1 MKIKKLMSLLL
12 TAALVLS
19 LATPLF
25 AGVEGPNYGVIPHAT
40 MPIKVD
46 GIRDEAYTS
55 NGNCIFIIDKIL
67 NGIDTHVSAEV
78 FLTYYGD
85 TLYAFVQVSDPDIVV
100 PDADHSRNPWDYD
113 NVELFIDY
121 SGNCYSDAYAYG
133 TGVDTLDQC
142 VQYRVDVSGYP
153 SVFGRDVSGDS
164 WCAYGAND
172 ATPGAEAD
180 DYGRYAS
187 AFFQYAG
194 NFASSVYTIEYA
206 IPLTNTNLPW
216 GTETLTAGDT
226 FGLNVMI
233 TDFYTDC
240 TSTTVCG
247 FSHMAG
253 LWSWDAHLW
262 PEFTLG
268 ERPEYL
274 IEVISED
281 EKTAKI
287 TGYNGTATDI
297 EIPSEING
305 YTITEIGREAFF
317 KNTNLKSLVLN
328 EGLLRIESNA
338 FALCYNMASVSFP
351 DSLEFIDTDAFRF
364 CEYLQEIHL
373 PAKVDLGL
381 NPFWGC
387 YSLSEISVDANNPY
401 LTAIDN
407 ILYSKSG
414 SLLVY
419 PAGSTVAD
427 FVVPENVKDI
437 GYHAFAFSKL
447 QTITFSKNVQAVNG
461 EAFWNCDYLKSINV
475 DAENQIFKSVDGVLY
490 TVDGWLVQYPAN
502 RRVDTY
508 EVIDGT
514 TTIVGSSF
522 MRTSLKAIVFPAS
535 LNTLNESFN
544 GVTTLE
550 SACFKGA
557 VPSEWYGS
565 FRTETTLYYIEGQE
579 GWTSPTFAGPYGMVY
594 NTATWD
600 GENIPI
606 NTLPEDPNFVLEFT
620 SDKKAVIIKQ
630 YIGSDSN
637 VIIPAEIGGY
647 PVTEIG
653 YRAFAYNNNLKS
665 VVIPGSVRFIGNE
678 AFLWCENLISVK
690 LNEGLQV
697 IDNMA
702 FWGCAISEITLPNS
716 LVELRYNSLGNTRL
730 NYIHIPANVQNID
743 EAFWMCGSLSEITVD
758 SANKYFYA
766 IDNVLYY
773 YDGTYRY
780 VWIYPSGLTAKSF
793 VVPEDVSCLRSAAF
807 GFSKLE
813 SIVLHDGLKEIGH
826 STFWQCNNLLEITI
840 PAEVY
845 FIGNRPFSH
854 CYSLKNINV
863 AEGNENFY
871 SKDGVLYRNDGTLI
885 SYPGG
890 KTDLVLEIPEGVTR
904 ILDSAITNNTLAAIV
919 CPEGM
924 DSIEYMQVDNLKGV
938 FFKGSA
944 PSNYYAY
951 AQHRFP
957 LYYIEGQSGWTTPEW
972 ALPNAGYPWTT
983 KTWDGEN
990 LPKSIY
996 CDHALSFVS
1005 FAPTCV
1011 SAGKVASNGQNFA
1024 YYCSDCDLYFA
1035 DSNKMS
1041 VLDVV
1046 DAAVDPYN
1054 HEGPYVLNGNIEC
1067 GACGEIAIKVP
1078 EATNLGTVP
1087 HFETAPT
1094 LDGVKDDVYSDGVII
1109 PVDSVVRGID
1119 TGLNAEAS
1127 VLFSNGYLY
1136 VFMDVNDPD
1145 LVIPDAGRSK
1155 NPWDYENVELFI
1167 DFSGNAV
1174 SDSAGVD
1181 RDYLSSAMQFR
1192 VDASGYQSVY
1202 FRDNNN
1208 DTYMPCGDGIQA
1220 GSTTDGTGGYA
1231 SNFFESETKI
1241 SDDGYTIEYKI
1252 PLTNTM
1258 LDWGEDTIVSGD
1270 KFGINIQI
1278 TDFHTG
1284 SSETS
1289 GYVLEDF
1296 TGGWA
1301 WDVHLW
1307 PELTLGEGIGG
1318 SPVEKIDIYAGKNEV
1333 ELVKTPE
1340 NSVVVDGKK
1349 DDAYAHS
1356 NMIEVKEQNLD
1367 SWDESPADTEAKV
1380 WTLWDDEYLYI
1391 FGELKDSDIYTEHE
1405 GNPNSIWSGDKL
1417 DIFVDFDYNRTP
1429 EYSYSYDDNGDNV
1442 AFLAIAPDGGANF
1455 FTGYHLLQEDLP
1467 YYDLVQT
1474 SAVIDAD
1481 AGLVYYE
1488 ARIPLPEDHVA
1499 IEDGMKIGF
1508 EVAFTNATSEAE
1520 NRVGCVS
1527 WSEHGGLIWKWSSP
1541 AGTAILSDSYNHN
1554 IIEHAA
1560 KDATVESEGN
1570 KLYYECELC
1579 GKLFEDADAK
1589 VETTLEKVTI
1599 PKLTNIPVSGISL
1612 SSSDLR
1618 IVSGTSAKIVAILSP
1633 ENATNKNVVWT
1644 SGNKDVATVKDGV
1657 VTATGLG
1664 NTVITATTE
1673 DGEFSASCKIYV
1685 VCDHDLEAKT
1695 GAVATC
1701 STVGII
1707 TSAGS
1712 RDYYYC
1718 SECDVCYS
1726 NEDKDQIVTL
1736 IEEAIDPD
1744 NHDIKENIAKEAT
1757 YVSAGNE
1764 LYYECTLCGKLYEDA
1779 DCEVET
1785 DRASVIIPQMI
1796 QVSETGAVE
1805 IAVEEIEEVVVKDKA
1820 TNTVT
1825 IPLENTV
1832 DHETGE
1838 VVAVSTVTL
1847 PVEVVSEATENNA
1860 SLELKTSDSSIKL
1873 DTQAL
1878 ATVAEAVNASPES
1891 TVELKVQVGTADD
1904 SLEEEQIEAVEAHN
1918 VDEVAAVVSASI
1930 IVDGKT
1936 VGSESEGG
1944 FNGGSVTISV
1954 PFVPTEGSGSDYSI
1968 LYVPDEGEAV
1978 IIDAKYDN
1986 ATKCLVFT
1994 TEHLS
1999 EYAIVKLH
2007 KCNFTE
2013 LKLNAAFHWYECSC
2027 GEQSAYV
2034 AHDYISKNDVKD
2046 HWAECSGCGDIIDKA
2061 AHVSSGAATE
2071 TKAETCTE
2079 CGYVIENAL
2088 GHSCEK
2094 HLTKVPAVKA
2104 TCETAGNTEYYK
2116 CECGRLYKEADAI
2129 TEFFNEAD
2137 TVIAAKGHVDSDK
2150 DNYCD
2155 ACDKVLHVCV
2165 YKIFNDN
2172 YNHWL
2177 GCSCGD
2183 VKDVA
2188 AHIESGW
2195 IIDVAPQAFE
2205 SGSRHT
2211 ECRYCG
2217 MIMRAETVDRLGWYD
2232 ENMFIQSC
2240 IIDKKVYTL
2249 TSSSSSGGTL
2259 SYYGDMVVRNG
2270 SVVDYTI
2277 TPAAGYRIDAVYIN
2291 GVNIGVVDHYT
2302 FNYIKSSAT
2311 IHVDFEKIQ

>member
-25 AGVEGPNYGVIPHAT
+25 AGVEGADYGVVPYSAS
-40 MPIKVD
+40 PIIVD
-46 GIRDEAYTS
+46 GVMDSAYS
-55 NGNCIFIIDKIL
+55 NGLHL
-67 NGIDTHVSAEV
+67 NAFSVVRGIDTGLSNNIWMVYQDNYLYV
-78 FLTYYGD
+78 FM
-85 TLYAFVQVSDPDIVV
+85 QVADPDVVV
-100 PDADHSRNPWDYD
+100 PDAERSKNPWDYD

-121 SGNCYSDAYAYG
+121 SGNSYSDVYAGG

-142 VQYRVDVSGYP
+142 VQYRLDVSGYP
-153 SVFGRDVSGDS
+153 SVYGKTREYGS
-164 WCAYGAND
+164 WNAYGAN
-172 ATPGAEAD
+172 ASAPGAEAD
-180 DYGRYAS
+180 SQGRYAS
-187 AFFQYAG
+187 DLFKYAA
-194 NFASSVYTIEYA
+194 NFASDIYTLEYA
-206 IPLTNTNLPW
+206 IPLTNTHFVW

-226 FGLNVMI
+226 FGLNVQI
-233 TDFYTDC
+233 TDF
-240 TSTTVCG
+240 TSGSSDTTG
-247 FSHMAG
+247 YMFSDFDGEWA
-253 LWSWDAHLW
+253 WDAHLW
-262 PEFTLG
+262 PKLTLG
-268 ERPEYL
+268 EKPEYS

-281 EKTAKI
+281 EKTARI
-287 TGYNGTATDI
+287 TGYSGTSSDI

-305 YTITEIGREAFF
+305 YTITEIGNQAFF
-317 KNTNLKSLVLN
+317 
-328 EGLLRIESNA
+328 R
-338 FALCYNMASVSFP
+338 
-351 DSLEFIDTDAFRF
+351 
-364 CEYLQEIHL
+364 
-373 PAKVDLGL
+373 
-381 NPFWGC
+381 
-387 YSLSEISVDANNPY
+387 NNK
-401 LTAIDN
+401 I
-407 ILYSKSG
+407 
-414 SLLVY
+414 
-419 PAGSTVAD
+419 
-427 FVVPENVKDI
+427 
-437 GYHAFAFSKL
+437 
-447 QTITFSKNVQAVNG
+447 
-461 EAFWNCDYLKSINV
+461 
-475 DAENQIFKSVDGVLY
+475 
-490 TVDGWLVQYPAN
+490 
-502 RRVDTY
+502 
-508 EVIDGT
+508 
-514 TTIVGSSF
+514 
-522 MRTSLKAIVFPAS
+522 
-535 LNTLNESFN
+535 
-544 GVTTLE
+544 
-550 SACFKGA
+550 
-557 VPSEWYGS
+557 
-565 FRTETTLYYIEGQE
+565 
-579 GWTSPTFAGPYGMVY
+579 
-594 NTATWD
+594 
-600 GENIPI
+600 
-606 NTLPEDPNFVLEFT
+606 
-620 SDKKAVIIKQ
+620 
-630 YIGSDSN
+630 
-637 VIIPAEIGGY
+637 
-647 PVTEIG
+647 
-653 YRAFAYNNNLKS
+653 KS
-665 VVIPGSVRFIGNE
+665 VVIPGTVENIGAE
-678 AFLWCENLISVK
+678 AFFFCENLTNVT
-690 LNEGLQV
+690 LNEGLRV
-697 IDNMA
+697 IQNNA
-702 FWGCAISEITLPNS
+702 FWGCAFKEIELPES
-716 LVELRYNSLGNTRL
+716 LTDLAYASLGMTGL
-730 NYIHIPANVQNID
+730 TSIHIPANVVYID
-743 EAFWMCGSLSEITVD
+743 RAFWMANNLAEITVD
-758 SANKYFYA
+758 SANEVFSA
-766 IDNVLYY
+766 ENNVLYY
-773 YDGTYRY
+773 MDE
-780 VWIYPSGLTAKSF
+780 VLWCYPAGLTAKSF
-793 VVPEDVSCLRSAAF
+793 EIPQRVTSISFGAF

-813 SIVLHDGLKEIGH
+813 SVIFHNKLVEIGA
-826 STFWQCNNLLEITI
+826 SAFWQCNSLLDITI
-840 PAEVY
+840 PASVEY
-845 FIGNRPFSH
+845 IGESAFNYCS
-854 CYSLKNINV
+854 SLRGIGV
-863 AEGNENFY
+863 DSENSNYY
-871 SKDGVLYRNDGTLI
+871 SKQGVLYSKEGVLVA
-885 SYPGG
+885 YPGSR
-890 KTDLVLEIPEGVTR
+890 TDNVYYVPDGITTIPYGVISCR
-904 ILDSAITNNTLAAIV
+904 NISAIV
-919 CPEGM
+919 FPETIKTISLI
-924 DSIEYMQVDNLKGV
+924 DCANLKGM
-938 FFKGSA
+938 FFVGDA
-944 PSNYYAY
+944 PEECSKWNFMDY
-951 AQHRFP
+951 P
-957 LYYIEGQSGWTTPEW
+957 IYYIEGKAGWTTPTWKGSE
-972 ALPNAGYPWTT
+972 NAGYLWDTL
-983 KTWDGEN
+983 TWDGVN
-990 LPKSIY
+990 IPKEILCNHEVKYTRIEGS
-996 CDHALSFVS
+996 
-1005 FAPTCV
+1005 TCSSV
-1011 SAGKVASNGQNFA
+1011 GKMTSEGRSYS
-1024 YYCSDCDLYFA
+1024 YYCEACDIHFSNSDKAVVVELVEA
-1035 DSNKMS
+1035 PLNSNS
-1041 VLDVV
+1041 
-1046 DAAVDPYN
+1046 
-1054 HEGPYVLNGNIEC
+1054 HEGPFIFGDSDIEC
-1067 GACGEIAIKVP
+1067 TACGIAMVLP
-1078 EATNLGTVP
+1078 EVANLGTVP
-1087 HFETAPT
+1087 HAAAPI
-1094 LDGVKDDVYSDGVII
+1094 LDGVKDDFYSDGVII
-1109 PVDSVVRGID
+1109 PVDSIVRGID

-1174 SDSAGVD
+1174 SDNVGVD

-1202 FRDNNN
+1202 GFKKESGSWCAYGTAGAPGSEPDDKGRYAN
-1208 DTYMPCGDGIQA
+1208 D
-1220 GSTTDGTGGYA
+1220 
-1231 SNFFESETKI
+1231 FFESKTKVT
-1241 SDDGYTIEYKI
+1241 DDGYTIEYKI

-1296 TGGWA
+1296 TGSWM
-1301 WDVHLW
+1301 WDAHLW
-1307 PELTLGEGIGG
+1307 PKLTLGQGCSDLEKHDA
-1318 SPVEKIDIYAGKNEV
+1318 VE
-1333 ELVKTPE
+1333 
-1340 NSVVVDGKK
+1340 
-1349 DDAYAHS
+1349 
-1356 NMIEVKEQNLD
+1356 
-1367 SWDESPADTEAKV
+1367 
-1380 WTLWDDEYLYI
+1380 
-1391 FGELKDSDIYTEHE
+1391 
-1405 GNPNSIWSGDKL
+1405 
-1417 DIFVDFDYNRTP
+1417 
-1429 EYSYSYDDNGDNV
+1429 
-1442 AFLAIAPDGGANF
+1442 
-1455 FTGYHLLQEDLP
+1455 
-1467 YYDLVQT
+1467 
-1474 SAVIDAD
+1474 
-1481 AGLVYYE
+1481 
-1488 ARIPLPEDHVA
+1488 
-1499 IEDGMKIGF
+1499 
-1508 EVAFTNATSEAE
+1508 AT
-1520 NRVGCVS
+1520 
-1527 WSEHGGLIWKWSSP
+1527 
-1541 AGTAILSDSYNHN
+1541 Y
-1554 IIEHAA
+1554 
-1560 KDATVESEGN
+1560 ESEGN
-1570 KLYYECELC
+1570 KLYYECTIC

-1612 SSSDLR
+1612 SASDLR
-1618 IVSGTSAKIVAILSP
+1618 IVSGTSAKIVATLSP

-1779 DCEVET
+1779 DCEIET

-2137 TVIAAKGHVDSDK
+2137 TVIVAKGHVDSDK

-2177 GCSCGD
+2177 ECSCGD

-2249 TSSSSSGGTL
+2249 TSSSSNGGTL